1 MGKDDIL
8 QELKSVNNLPTL
20 PDVIIRLNQALEDQN
35 INADNVAEIM
45 SDDPA
50 MMTKI
55 LKTINSALY
64 ALPQEIISISQATAL
79 LGFMAVKNIALTT
92 SIATVFDINEKS
104 NFKQD
109 EFWKHS
115 ICVGIAMN
123 VLYKKAKG
131 NMSRMLTDD
140 MLHLAGLVH
149 GIGVI
154 TFEQFFHIK
163 FILSIRISQNK
174 EIPLVD
180 AQKEVFGIDYCGA
193 GGWLA
198 EKWKLP
204 PPIVDVITY
213 HAQPEKATD
222 NLDLIHLCHIAKY
235 ICVTEKLGDYGEAH
249 PYCDKNIW
257 TELGITASEIP
268 DIVAEIKETATHS
281 ETLLAIAKG

>member
-1 MGKDDIL
+1 MGKEEIL
-8 QELKSVNNLPTL
+8 EELGRVKNLPTL
-20 PDVIIRLNQALEDQN
+20 PNVIIRLNKALEDQN
-35 INADNVAEIM
+35 INAENVASIM
-45 SDDPA
+45 NDDPA

-92 SIATVFDINEKS
+92 SIATVFDINERS

-123 VLYKKAKG
+123 VIYKRVKG
-131 NMSRMLTDD
+131 SIGRMLTED

-163 FILSIRISQNK
+163 FILSIRVAQNK
-174 EIPLVD
+174 GISLVE
-180 AQKEVFGIDYCGA
+180 AQKEVMGTDYA
-193 GGWLA
+193 EVGGWLA

-213 HAQPEKATD
+213 HANPEKAQD
-222 NLDLIHLCHIAKY
+222 NQDLVNLCHIAKY
-235 ICVTEKLGDYGEAH
+235 ICVTEKLGDYGEST
-249 PYCDKNIW
+249 PYCDRMIW
-257 TELGITASEIP
+257 TELGLNVSDISEIV
-268 DIVAEIKETATHS
+268 DEIKEATTHS
-281 ETLLAIAKG
+281 ETMLAIAKG